1 MRTVD
6 PPDLIFYNGNVITV
20 DSQFRRAEA
29 VAIQGNKFA
38 AVGAGEEVRRLAAPK
53 TRQIDLEGKTVIPGI
68 IDAHV
73 HAAHGGM
80 YLLPKFVRFDDSRR
94 IDDMLTAIAAKAE
107 STPPGEWVLGSG
119 HFDFDLIKEER
130 FPNRWELDR
139 AVPNHPFF
147 MRIRGH
153 LGVTNSKGLEAFR
166 ITKDTQPPDGGYIF
180 KDPDTGELNGWLL
193 DNAVYHLVVPQ
204 LPRATANDWINAI
217 KAMNRRLVTE
227 GITSIVNQSAEVL
240 PFLEELRN
248 TEGLPVRWQANL
260 VGSSNYFNRPTEAI
274 AKSVRDLGPITG
286 EGDAW
291 LRVGSIGEL
300 HSDGLIEAPW
310 MHEPY
315 AGDQFGPN
323 WKGLLRHDRATL
335 LAICHAAADVGYQ
348 MEVHASGDAAMELVL
363 DVYEEVNKQI
373 SIRDRR
379 WIITHGGIF
388 PTPRS
393 VELARKLG
401 IIVSTQ
407 QPVLWTQSHYYKR
420 FWGEKRVANLF
431 ANRTWLEGGVRI
443 NGSTDVGMSPM
454 IGIYMYVTRKN
465 FFGEALGPEQAISR
479 EAALKAYTIDGAYST
494 FEEKIK
500 GSIEVG
506 KLADLVVLSD
516 DPLTV
521 PEERIKEIQVLTT
534 VVDGKIAYDQGAS
547 QSGS

>member
-1 MRTVD
+1 MTTQSGD
-6 PPDLIFYNGNVITV
+6 APDLIYYNGNVITV

-29 VAIQGNKFA
+29 LAIQGNKFA
-38 AVGAGEEVRRLAAPK
+38 AVGRSEEVRRLAGPK
-53 TRQIDLEGKTVIPGI
+53 SRQIDLKGKTVIPGI

-80 YLLPKFVRFDDSRR
+80 YLLPKFVQFDDSRS

-107 STPPGEWVLGSG
+107 ATPLGEWVLGSA
-119 HFDFDLIKEER
+119 HFDYDLIKEKR

-139 AVPNHPFF
+139 VVPNHPFF
-147 MRIRGH
+147 LRIRGH

-166 ITKDTQPPDGGYIF
+166 ITEETLPPSGGYIF
-180 KDPDTGELNGWLL
+180 KDPDTGKLNGWLL
-193 DNAVYHLVVPQ
+193 DNAVYHLVLPQ
-204 LPRATANDWINAI
+204 LPRATADDWLNAI
-217 KAMNRRLVTE
+217 KAMNRRLLRE
-227 GITSIVNQSAEVL
+227 GITSIVNQSGEVL
-240 PFLEELRN
+240 RFLKELRG

-260 VGSSNYFNRPTEAI
+260 VGSSNYFHQVTDI
-274 AKSVRDLGPITG
+274 AKAVRDLGAITG

-315 AGDQFGPN
+315 AGDKFGPN
-323 WKGLLRHDRATL
+323 WKGLLRHDRETL
-335 LAICHAAADVGYQ
+335 LAICHGAADVGYQ

-363 DVYEEVNKQI
+363 DVYESVNQRI
-373 SIRDRR
+373 PIRDRR
-379 WIITHGGIF
+379 WLITHGGIF
-388 PTPRS
+388 PNPRS
-393 VELARKLG
+393 VERARNLG
-401 IIVSTQ
+401 VIVSTQ
-407 QPVLWTQSHYYKR
+407 QPVLWTQSHYYKQ

-454 IGIYMYVTRKN
+454 IGMYMYVTRKN

-500 GSIEVG
+500 GTIEVG

-516 DPLTV
+516 DPLAV
-521 PEERIKEIQVLTT
+521 PDEKIKEIQVLAT
-534 VVDGKIAYDQGAS
+534 VVDGKIAYEKGGA
-547 QSGS
+547 

>member
-38 AVGAGEEVRRLAAPK
+38 AVGAGEKVKRLAAPK

-521 PEERIKEIQVLTT
+521 PAEKIKEIQVLMT
-534 VVDGKIAYDQGAS
+534 VVDGKIAYEKRAA
-547 QSGS
+547 

>member
-1 MRTVD
+1 MQTVN

-20 DSQFRRAEA
+20 DSQFRRAKS
-29 VAIQGNKFA
+29 VAIQGNKFT
-38 AVGAGEEVRRLAAPK
+38 AVGTNEEIRPLAGPS
-53 TRQIDLEGKTVIPGI
+53 TRQIDLKGETVIPGI
-68 IDAHV
+68 IDAHI

-80 YLLPKFVRFDDSRR
+80 YLLPKFVRFDDCRS

-107 STPPGEWVLGSG
+107 TTPPGEWILGSA
-119 HFDFDLIKEER
+119 HFDFDLIKEGR

-153 LGVTNSKGLEAFR
+153 LGVTNSKGLELFQ

-193 DNAVYHLVVPQ
+193 DNAVYHLLVPQ
-204 LPRATANDWINAI
+204 LPRATASDWINAI
-217 KAMNRRLVTE
+217 KAMNRRLITE
-227 GITSIVNQSAEVL
+227 GITSIVNQSAEVM
-240 PFLEELRN
+240 PFLEEIRN

-286 EGDAW
+286 DGDAW

-315 AGDQFGPN
+315 AGDKFGPN
-323 WKGLLRHDRATL
+323 WKGLLRHDRAML

-363 DVYEEVNKQI
+363 DVYEKVNKEI
-373 SIRDRR
+373 PIHDRR
-379 WIITHGGIF
+379 WVITHGGIF

-393 VELARKLG
+393 VERARKLG

-407 QPVLWTQSHYYKR
+407 QPVLWTQSHYYKQ

-465 FFGEALGPEQAISR
+465 FFGEALGPEQGISR

-500 GSIEVG
+500 GSIEVD
-506 KLADLVVLSD
+506 KLADLAVLSD

-521 PEERIKEIQVLTT
+521 PAEKIKEIQVLMT
-534 VVDGKIAYDQGAS
+534 VVDGKIAYEKRAA
-547 QSGS
+547 